1 MDSNNYDSA
10 ITFKGLWEG
19 CWLGKVESVTVVV
32 ALTGPVILV
41 MCSQSLLTLSEC
53 WLVPRYPSTGHRWAE
68 WGCWGQWVAR
78 PWQRLSC
85 WHTEPT
91 RWHWARGVTW
101 ADPGLTQWS
110 PSHCYDGTVDSLR
123 AWVEWQ
129 SKVLLLNVKPVLV
142 IFLWKSLTRYCYLSH
157 CPWFVDCVN
166 SLISW
171 HRHNTMTTIRGR
183 VTCDF
188 RK

>member
-1 MDSNNYDSA
+1 MGWGKLRVLLLL
-10 ITFKGLWEG
+10 FLWLGLWSWS
-19 CWLGKVESVTVVV
+19 CVPSHCSLSLSVGWCPDTQ
-32 ALTGPVILV
+32 ALVTAE
-41 MCSQSLLTLSEC
+41 LSEA
-53 WLVPRYPSTGHRWAE
+53 AE
-68 WGCWGQWVAR
+68 AAQWVAR

-85 WHTEPT
+85 WHSQPT

-123 AWVEWQ
+123 AWIEWQ

-142 IFLWKSLTRYCYLSH
+142 IFLWKLLTRYCYLSH

-171 HRHNTMTTIRGR
+171 HRHNTMTTVRGR